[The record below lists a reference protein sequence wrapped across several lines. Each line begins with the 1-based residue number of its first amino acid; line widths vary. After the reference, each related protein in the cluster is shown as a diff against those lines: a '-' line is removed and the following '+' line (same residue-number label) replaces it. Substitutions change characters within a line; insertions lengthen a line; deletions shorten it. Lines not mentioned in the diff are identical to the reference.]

1 SMDICPVPSCRSD
14 GIGIRFNWRGG
25 WASATVTKQR
35 HSITMTYKVR
45 MNGPRS
51 RQHSNKT
58 RFADRIRYAA
68 PMSFRVFELT
78 RTGKSVRG
86 LSWAA
91 KDSACQVAEL

>member
-1 SMDICPVPSCRSD
+1 MDICPVPSCRSD

-68 PMSFRVFELT
+68 PMSFRLFELT
-78 RTGKSVRG
+78 KTGKSISDFLGQLKTRP
-86 LSWAA
+86 
-91 KDSACQVAEL
+91 CQVAEL